1 MIPAVTGG
9 PGRRGRSRN
18 CVLSIG
24 RNGREFTDFP
34 PGRLGRRMEATESS
48 LVGWRRLAL
57 ILAGICGLSGLIVEY
72 GTYPGPWALRLA
84 HGLSTAAVALFLCEQ
99 VLGWRSA
106 GSFRAYLRLRWPTFT
121 LSCLLGLQALALV
134 AGSRTLWLHG
144 ILDALHL
151 ESLTSAYLIAMQV
164 YLVAVIVLELPHLH
178 ARFAALRIRPAVG
191 FIGAFIA
198 LILVGSGLLALPRA
212 TPLDQPLGFL
222 DALFTST
229 SAVCV
234 TGLVVRD
241 TGAGF
246 TLFGQTVIMIL
257 IQLGGL
263 GIMSLTAALSLLLGR
278 GIGVREN
285 SLLREVFQVPML
297 GEVGRMVR
305 AIILVTLAFEA
316 VGAACLYVGFAAGPP
331 APGPPWFT
339 AVFHSV
345 SAFCNAGF
353 GTYPDSLMSFADNAW
368 VMTTMNVLIIV
379 GGLGFGVLV
388 QIVAWWRGRVQ
399 HRHGRDYRLGLHG
412 QVVLSVTAVL
422 LAGGCALLA
431 IFEWNGSLG
440 GLGFGLKMSQ
450 AFFQSTTC
458 RTAGFNSIDLTLLTP
473 ASLLVMI
480 RLMYIGGAPGSTA
493 GGVKVTAVAIAWA
506 NLRSIALGQSRVRL
520 GRREL
525 EPVHVQRALL
535 VLSAALV
542 AAALGTLVL
551 LATEGRDL
559 MTTAYEVFSALGTV
573 GLSLGLT
580 PLLSPAG
587 RLVVILLMFIGR
599 LGPLTL
605 ASSLTGTAR
614 ESHVRLPRGR
624 ILIG

>member
-1 MIPAVTGG
+1 
-9 PGRRGRSRN
+9 
-18 CVLSIG
+18 
-24 RNGREFTDFP
+24 
-34 PGRLGRRMEATESS
+34 MEAMRGG

-57 ILAGICGLSGLIVEY
+57 ILAGVCGLTGLIIEY
-72 GTYPGPWALRLA
+72 GTYPGPWALRIA
-84 HGLSTAAVALFLCEQ
+84 HSLNTAAVLLFLSEQ
-99 VLGWRSA
+99 ILGWRSA
-106 GSFRAYLRLRWPTFT
+106 GTFRAYLRLRWPTFA
-121 LSCLLGLQALALV
+121 LSCLLGLQALTLV
-134 AGSRTLWLHG
+134 AGGHTAWLQR
-144 ILDALHL
+144 ILDALRL
-151 ESLTSAYLIAMQV
+151 DSLTSAYLIVVQL

-191 FIGAFIA
+191 FIGVFVL
-198 LILVGSGLLALPRA
+198 LILIGAGLLALPRA
-212 TPLDQPLGFL
+212 TPPQQPIGFL

-241 TGAGF
+241 TGTGF

-263 GIMSLTAALSLLLGR
+263 GIMSLTAALGLLLGR

-305 AIILVTLAFEA
+305 AIILVTLGFEA
-316 VGAACLYVGFAAGPP
+316 AGAACLYVGFASGPP
-331 APGPPWFT
+331 APGPHLFT
-339 AVFHSV
+339 AVFHAV

-353 GTYPDSLMSFADNAW
+353 GTYPDSLMSFAGNPW
-368 VMTTMNVLIIV
+368 IMVTMNVLIIF
-379 GGLGFGVLV
+379 GGLGFGVMV
-388 QIVAWWRGRVQ
+388 QIVAWWRGRMQ
-399 HRHGRDYRLGLHG
+399 RRHGRDYRLGLHG
-412 QVVLSVTAVL
+412 QVVLSVTAILLVSGSLL
-422 LAGGCALLA
+422 LAV
-431 IFEWNGSLG
+431 FEWNGSLG
-440 GLGFGLKMSQ
+440 GQGSGLKLSQ

-458 RTAGFNSIDLTLLTP
+458 RTAGFNSMDLTLLTP

-480 RLMYIGGAPGSTA
+480 MLMYIGGAPGSTA

-506 NLRSIALGQSRVRL
+506 NLRTIAQGRGRVRL

-542 AAALGTLVL
+542 TAAAGTLVL

-559 MTTAYEVFSALGTV
+559 MTTTYEVFSALGTV

-580 PLLSPAG
+580 PLLTPAG

-605 ASSLTGTAR
+605 ASSLTGNTR